1 MQLKLFDTLVK
12 PVICYNGE
20 IWGIMNNVFN
30 SKNVS
35 QFWERVS
42 KLPVEIFQIKFC
54 KNVLGVH
61 SKAHNGAVMGELGR
75 LPLFLNIM
83 KSVLK
88 YIVHLDEVKCD
99 RPLLNAAILEDE
111 HLCVS
116 KSWRKRVDKIISLF
130 QCKISETMD
139 GKYINEMYEKMKLS
153 YLLHWRKML
162 GDESSQEGKLYLY
175 RRIKSHFGMEPYLG
189 DIVKLKFRR
198 AVTAFRLSAHNLE
211 IETGR
216 YVGKTV
222 GNKCR
227 VQREDRFCCFCYNE
241 FKDKILGDEVHAIL
255 KCPQFTVFRQS
266 FQARFEKLVPNLKEL
281 SDTDRLIYMLTCEGD
296 SIRVVSRFLVVVLSA
311 QRYSF
316 VKLWRELNKPGGE
329 MH

>member
-1 MQLKLFDTLVK
+1 
-12 PVICYNGE
+12 
-20 IWGIMNNVFN
+20 
-30 SKNVS
+30 
-35 QFWERVS
+35 
-42 KLPVEIFQIKFC
+42 
-54 KNVLGVH
+54 
-61 SKAHNGAVMGELGR
+61 
-75 LPLFLNIM
+75 
-83 KSVLK
+83 
-88 YIVHLDEVKCD
+88 
-99 RPLLNAAILEDE
+99 
-111 HLCVS
+111 
-116 KSWRKRVDKIISLF
+116 
-130 QCKISETMD
+130 
-139 GKYINEMYEKMKLS
+139 
-153 YLLHWRKML
+153 ML

-227 VQREDRFCCFCYNE
+227 VKREDRFCCFCFNE

-266 FQARFEKLVPNLKEL
+266 FQARFEKLVPNLREL